1 MSVST
6 AIVLLLEW
14 METFVDQTVVC
25 SPSTSLRFPSLP
37 IFKLEA
43 ESLATRGFSLFAT
56 HRIERARTFLYHSPT
71 NSFLEL
77 PGLKNPN
84 SNIPPAE
91 TRLWFTES
99 RWDGVKVSSAVQY
112 SVKRIKACERER
124 KQNFNSLA
132 ISGMTTAH
140 LVNEAESTLSKLVFK
155 RKVVSS
161 RNHTAE
167 AEKCQGRSPFLS
179 SIGFSLLATQITD
192 SDFDGIPLYQIPT
205 YLLLVP
211 GGLKNP
217 RANFFPPETM
227 VSPSLITLP
236 GPIWLAAKQNGEKQS
251 SKNQEKVKKAQPF
264 WSLEPLAIAEI
275 QENNVWD
282 ILERC

>member
-6 AIVLLLEW
+6 AVVLLLEW

-56 HRIERARTFLYHSPT
+56 HRIERAGTFLYHSPT
-71 NSFLEL
+71 YIFLEL

-99 RWDGVKVSSAVQY
+99 RWDWVKTGYHQSDSTPQSRELFSS
-112 SVKRIKACERER
+112 R
-124 KQNFNSLA
+124 
-132 ISGMTTAH
+132 SGMTTAH

-155 RKVVSS
+155 QKVVSS

-167 AEKCQGRSPFLS
+167 AEKCQGRWDSTHESISGARAILFALPLTGRATSSALLYLCKIGQFDVIHLKEPFLPPTTPKS
-179 SIGFSLLATQITD
+179 TAISLALQFS
-192 SDFDGIPLYQIPT
+192 
-205 YLLLVP
+205 
-211 GGLKNP
+211 
-217 RANFFPPETM
+217 PPCA
-227 VSPSLITLP
+227 PP
-236 GPIWLAAKQNGEKQS
+236 
-251 SKNQEKVKKAQPF
+251 
-264 WSLEPLAIAEI
+264 
-275 QENNVWD
+275 
-282 ILERC
+282 